1 MRCIFEDA
9 LIKKHIIKIKKV
21 GIDTYDKVNCNDMDG
36 TLLNTN
42 NEINTE
48 FYEIF
53 KKLKQKGI
61 IFAAASGRQ
70 YYNLLKRFED
80 IKDDMMF
87 IAENGTFVVYK
98 GEEVLVNA
106 LDKSSAKKLIEV
118 GRTINNAYV
127 IVCGKKSAYIEKT
140 DSRFIKETEKYYE
153 RYEVV
158 KDLTKVQD
166 DILKVTICDFSGSE
180 NNSNNYY
187 EEYRQAFQVTVSGE
201 LWLDIT
207 AKGVNKGVTINKI
220 QELLNIKY
228 EETMVFGDYLNDL
241 EMMDSAYYS
250 YAMENAHDDLKKVSR
265 FIAESNDNNGVVKA
279 IKEVLKL

>member
-1 MRCIFEDA
+1 MIK
-9 LIKKHIIKIKKV
+9 LIA
-21 GIDTYDKVNCNDMDG
+21 TDMDG

-42 NEINTE
+42 NEIDQE
-48 FYEIF
+48 FYGVF
-53 KKLKQKGI
+53 KKLRQKGI

-70 YYNLLKRFED
+70 YFNLLKRFED

-127 IVCGKKSAYIEKT
+127 IVCGKKSAYIEET

-180 NNSNNYY
+180 SNSNNYY
-187 EEYRQAFQVTVSGE
+187 EEYRQALQVTISGK

-228 EETMVFGDYLNDL
+228 KETMVFGDYLNDL

-279 IKEVLKL
+279 IKEVMKF